1 MLEPKE
7 PLGKQPIV
15 PTSDQ
20 LKVSHAGKLSMWLDD
35 YNDIFSDFDPRPYA
49 QRTLSEDFLF
59 EAKRESRETVSGNYG
74 LYLLMPHNKRN
85 LYHEAIIK
93 KRLKQ
98 HFKKQHDS
106 LLDKKRRIFN
116 QGLFFVELGVVL
128 MLVTTFLLVRYE
140 HANFF
145 LTFLAVI
152 AEPGGWF
159 LFWEGLNL
167 VIFESK
173 KIQSDYLFYD
183 KMSRSQTQFN
193 TY

>member
-159 LFWEGLNL
+159 LFWEGLSLL
-167 VIFESK
+167 VFGAKEIKPELEFNK
-173 KIQSDYLFYD
+173 KMAKASIHFGAY
-183 KMSRSQTQFN
+183 
-193 TY
+193 